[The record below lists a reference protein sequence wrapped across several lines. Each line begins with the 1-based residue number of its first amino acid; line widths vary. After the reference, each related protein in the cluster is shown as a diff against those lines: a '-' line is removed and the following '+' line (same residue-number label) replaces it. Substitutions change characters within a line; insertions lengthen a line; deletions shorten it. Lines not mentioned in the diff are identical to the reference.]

1 MNIMSKELQLPDS
14 KPTRA
19 DALQNR
25 ELLLETAQQ
34 LFDEQGVDEVTMAAI
49 AQAAGV
55 GKGTLYRH
63 FENKGALC
71 QALLDEDQRKLQERT
86 LHHLRQH
93 DDPLDNL
100 RWFLLEV
107 ARFVEANQSLLCVHS
122 GEGAALM
129 LVHPAHLWWRQTIRE
144 LLTRLDIPGDHD
156 YAADTLYL
164 MVDVHTIYFQQTHL
178 GYDFD
183 RIRDGLIETLLKLI
197 N

>member
-1 MNIMSKELQLPDS
+1 MADDLLLPEN

-25 ELLLETAQQ
+25 ELLLETAQA
-34 LFDEQGVDEVTMAAI
+34 LFDEQGVESVTMAAI

-63 FENKGALC
+63 FENKGDLC

-86 LHHLRQH
+86 LKRLRSN
-93 DDPLDNL
+93 DDPLDLL

-107 ARFVEANQSLLCVHS
+107 AKFVDANQALLCTHT
-122 GEGAALM
+122 GEQTIPL
-129 LVHPAHLWWRQTIRE
+129 LTHPAHLWWRQTIHQ
-144 LLTRLDIPGDHD
+144 LLTRLDIPGDTE
-156 YAADTLYL
+156 YAADVLYMML
-164 MVDVHTIYFQQTHL
+164 DVHTIYFQQTHL
-178 GYDFD
+178 GYDLE
-183 RIRDGLIETLLKLI
+183 RIHDGLMQTLLHFI